1 MAQAK
6 TRAELLAEV
15 RANLDEATASFWTDA
30 ELYRFLIRAKD
41 KTWMEV
47 VKLQENFFTRVLS
60 STDGTVTILGASY
73 ATSGLAVT
81 AGGSTLTLPG
91 DFASLKSL
99 EVITAGYEYVR
110 FGQRDL
116 ARPEFL
122 ALRADTTQRPP
133 SAFYFDIYGLTTL
146 LYTPLSSTAL
156 DTRLTYVYRPAD
168 MSGSVDLDMPDPLYM
183 AVEEYA
189 TTRAMLKDRD
199 DTAAVWN
206 QMGNK
211 TVVDCLSAMT
221 RQIQDPVFVR
231 GDYEDWA

>member
-41 KTWMEV
+41 KVWMEV
-47 VKLQENFFTRVLS
+47 CKLQKKFFVRTLS
-60 STDGTVTILGASY
+60 STDSPATILGATYTPS
-73 ATSGLAVT
+73 SSLAIT

-91 DFASLKSL
+91 DFASLETL
-99 EVITAGYEYVR
+99 EVITSGYEYVQ
-110 FGQRDL
+110 FCARDM
-116 ARPEFL
+116 ATPEFRE
-122 ALRADTTQRPP
+122 LRSDTTQRAPG
-133 SAFYFDIYGLTTL
+133 AFYFDIYGLTTL
-146 LYTPLSSTAL
+146 LYTPLSNVAL
-156 DTRLTYVYRPAD
+156 DTRLYYVYRPAD

-211 TVVDCLSAMT
+211 TVVDCLNAIT
-221 RQIQDPVFVR
+221 RQVQDPVFVQ
-231 GDYEDWA
+231 DAW